1 MIAHTSLASVLTR
14 YTLAVAV
21 TAVAVVAGWIWDN
34 RNGQQAGIA
43 RAGIDE
49 LPTLARV
56 VNGWQMIIDHS
67 RQQPI
72 SADNTAAEPESR

>member
-1 MIAHTSLASVLTR
+1 VIARTSLASIVTR

-21 TAVAVVAGWIWDN
+21 PAVAVVAGWICAN

-43 RAGIDE
+43 PAGIDE

-56 VNGWQMIIDHS
+56 VNGWHKTTDHS

-72 SADNTAAEPESR
+72 SADSTAAEPDSR